1 MAMRPYAGGGGYHG
15 GRGGSSG
22 RSTSMGASPTPGGGE
37 MSLFGG
43 RGMGMDMFGGRDPFK
58 DFGGGLMGG
67 DPFGGSMMK
76 RFDDMTKDM
85 MSGFGAMPG
94 GGGGMSRMPGGGNG
108 QYACQT
114 FAMSSHMG
122 PDGKMHTERYVS
134 SDRGNHQQKIRES
147 QQAYSNSTTGMDK
160 MGLERQLGERA
171 RKIVKERDRNT
182 MEERSTEML
191 RGMDEGGRSHFDRDF
206 GANAHHMP
214 PHARVD
220 GRMLRGMEGG
230 GVAAALGS
238 GRHQPALSDR
248 STRSTYSNRSHSM
261 PNRRR

>member
-1 MAMRPYAGGGGYHG
+1 
-15 GRGGSSG
+15 
-22 RSTSMGASPTPGGGE
+22 
-37 MSLFGG
+37 
-43 RGMGMDMFGGRDPFK
+43 MGMDMFGGRDPFK
-58 DFGGGLMGG
+58 EFGGGLMGG
-67 DPFGGSMMK
+67 DPFGGSMMR

-94 GGGGMSRMPGGGNG
+94 GGGMARMPGGNG

-122 PDGKMHTERYVS
+122 ADGKMHTERYVS
-134 SDRGNHQQKIRES
+134 SDRGNTQQKIRES
-147 QQAYSNSTTGMDK
+147 QQAYTNSTTGMDK
-160 MGLERQLGERA
+160 MGLERQLGDRA
-171 RKIVKERDRNT
+171 RKIVKERDRKT

-220 GRMLRGMEGG
+220 GRALRGMEGG
-230 GVAAALGS
+230 GVAAALGG

-248 STRSTYSNRSHSM
+248 SSYSNRSSM
-261 PNRRR
+261 AGRRR